1 MKRFLTFIFSAVL
14 PIIVFGSSD
23 VHVLDMRHG
32 LSESRIRKICQM
44 PDGRIAVATTS
55 TIDVFDGTRFLSYRL
70 NPSFA
75 YPLDLY
81 QGKRQLT
88 CDTAGR
94 VWLRNKGQLFVVD
107 TRRGELVKDVAMLI
121 QELGLTEREIAGWR
135 QVHSSHT
142 YGSHNDISS
151 VVQDSYGGLWLGTLE
166 NGILYENERRDR
178 QFDTK
183 DSVFRYQSAPRFS
196 SSRTATLVKRFS
208 PDISNCTLESD
219 DGYAWI
225 GTLNGLM
232 VYDENNN
239 PVATIDS
246 HYGLGSDNVL
256 SIVSDKDKNIWIA
269 TSNGISRISKLGK
282 ERFKITNYGELDG
295 IILNGREF
303 RPLQID
309 CDSIGKIVVG
319 FGGGTVSFLT
329 DSVNAPRYSFYYP
342 DPYIQRQIEADS
354 SEGRKSPLL
363 SIVLIVS
370 LIALSVV
377 ILFLLLIKRN
387 TWDKVMNHNLAKDT
401 VVYGMSDGVSDATI
415 RRLKSESESERTNE
429 DEEFI
434 VKIRAII
441 EEHIDDEDFSVQ
453 TLSDCMAMDRT
464 GLYRRLQ
471 SLTGKSPS
479 VYIREIRLEV
489 AARLL
494 RESDMP
500 VSDIAFM
507 TGYSSTKYFNKVFK
521 QSFSVSPE
529 EYRKNQPS
537 ID

>member
-1 MKRFLTFIFSAVL
+1 MLT
-14 PIIVFGSSD
+14 
-23 VHVLDMRHG
+23 
-32 LSESRIRKICQM
+32 
-44 PDGRIAVATTS
+44 
-55 TIDVFDGTRFLSYRL
+55 
-70 NPSFA
+70 
-75 YPLDLY
+75 
-81 QGKRQLT
+81 
-88 CDTAGR
+88 
-94 VWLRNKGQLFVVD
+94 
-107 TRRGELVKDVAMLI
+107 
-121 QELGLTEREIAGWR
+121 
-135 QVHSSHT
+135 
-142 YGSHNDISS
+142 
-151 VVQDSYGGLWLGTLE
+151 
-166 NGILYENERRDR
+166 
-178 QFDTK
+178 
-183 DSVFRYQSAPRFS
+183 
-196 SSRTATLVKRFS
+196 
-208 PDISNCTLESD
+208 
-219 DGYAWI
+219 
-225 GTLNGLM
+225 
-232 VYDENNN
+232 
-239 PVATIDS
+239 
-246 HYGLGSDNVL
+246 
-256 SIVSDKDKNIWIA
+256 
-269 TSNGISRISKLGK
+269 
-282 ERFKITNYGELDG
+282 
-295 IILNGREF
+295 
-303 RPLQID
+303 
-309 CDSIGKIVVG
+309 
-319 FGGGTVSFLT
+319 
-329 DSVNAPRYSFYYP
+329 
-342 DPYIQRQIEADS
+342 
-354 SEGRKSPLL
+354 
-363 SIVLIVS
+363 IVLIVS

-377 ILFLLLIKRN
+377 ILFLLLRKRN

-500 VSDIAFM
+500 VSDIAFK